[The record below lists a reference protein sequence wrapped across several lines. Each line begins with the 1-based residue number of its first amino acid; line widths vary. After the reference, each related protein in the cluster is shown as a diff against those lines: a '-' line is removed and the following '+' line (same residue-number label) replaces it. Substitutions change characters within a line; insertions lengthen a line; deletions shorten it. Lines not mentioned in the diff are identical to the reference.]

1 MYFVCTTRPSA
12 LQGYQADSRYIYQ
25 KSPTYPRC
33 VLIDTSVKI
42 IYSKMDKQ
50 YINILHAPNRTW
62 GYKAII

>member
-1 MYFVCTTRPSA
+1 MYLSA
-12 LQGYQADSRYIYQ
+12 LHDQMHSKIMRHTYICQ
-25 KSPTYPRC
+25 MSPAYPRY

-42 IYSKMDKQ
+42 IYSKTDKQ